1 MKITCYMLA
10 WFYMLGIDLFLTNRP
25 RWTAL
30 AACSLTTYMGES
42 GASLTSVRECL
53 LNKPYWR
60 SNVEKN
66 LFCTLYRALK
76 LVAFHS
82 YMNCK
87 CKIFMQNA
95 ELLAPVAQNWH
106 NFFRRIIEMAEN
118 RRKQQKSMSL
128 SLTSETAVE
137 YTIWPTNDTYI
148 ITVCWVMK
156 NREKQMIST
165 SWNSCW
171 VEHVWWW

>member
-1 MKITCYMLA
+1 MLKSGVKSSLILKIRQTEQLNLKNETMTYAEWLQNRYCS
-10 WFYMLGIDLFLTNRP
+10 TNK
-25 RWTAL
+25 
-30 AACSLTTYMGES
+30 
-42 GASLTSVRECL
+42 CL

-60 SNVEKN
+60 SIVEKS
-66 LFCTLYRALK
+66 LFCTLYGVLK
-76 LVAFHS
+76 LVIFHS

-87 CKIFMQNA
+87 CRMLIQNA
-95 ELLAPVAQNWH
+95 ELLTPVAQNWH
-106 NFFRRIIEMAEN
+106 IFFRSYEEMAKN

-137 YTIWPTNDTYI
+137 YTIWPANDTYI

-165 SWNSCW
+165 SKNSCW
-171 VEHVWWW
+171 VEHEWWW

>member
-1 MKITCYMLA
+1 MLKRGLKRSFILRIHQTEQWNLKTETMKCTEWLRSHYCS
-10 WFYMLGIDLFLTNRP
+10 TNK
-25 RWTAL
+25 
-30 AACSLTTYMGES
+30 
-42 GASLTSVRECL
+42 CL

-60 SNVEKN
+60 SIAKKN
-66 LFCTLYRALK
+66 LFCTLIELLK

-87 CKIFMQNA
+87 CKIFIQNA
-95 ELLAPVAQNWH
+95 ELLTPVAQNWH

-137 YTIWPTNDTYI
+137 YTIWPANDTYI

-165 SWNSCW
+165 S
-171 VEHVWWW
+171 